1 MIHPTTTKI
10 VLLMVI
16 IGMLFG
22 FIFGL
27 LFQRQVGIG
36 NLLKR
41 LGIHHNRLLHHEL
54 TPRFQSLRNRPIP
67 EGSIVFVGDS
77 LIDLQEWNEVFPGL
91 NVINR
96 GVSGATI
103 EDLTNA
109 FEYDGARAVF
119 CLIGANDIGRG
130 TSTREFSKR
139 FEQLIDCVDEHCNFH
154 TVAIPSF
161 FSYGG
166 IPSNPG
172 SIHQYN
178 EIIRQLTVSKGFT
191 FIGTGSSNDWKRED
205 FEGDGLHLSA
215 AGYHKLAGYLKPH
228 LEVAYNRPPH

>member
-1 MIHPTTTKI
+1 MNHPATTKI

-22 FIFGL
+22 FIFGV

-54 TPRFQSLRNRPIP
+54 TPRFQSLRNRPVP
-67 EGSIVFVGDS
+67 EGAIMFVGDS

-109 FEYDGARAVF
+109 FEYDGTRAVF
-119 CLIGANDIGRG
+119 CLIGTNDIGRG
-130 TSTREFSKR
+130 TPPQEFSKR
-139 FEQLIDCVDEHCNFH
+139 FERLIDSIDPQCDFH

-161 FSYGG
+161 LSYGG
-166 IPSNPG
+166 IPTNSE
-172 SIHQYN
+172 SILAYN

-191 FIGTGSSNDWKRED
+191 FVETGTPNDWTRQD
-205 FEGDGLHLSA
+205 FEVDGLHLSA
-215 AGYHKLAGYLKPH
+215 AGYLKLAGYLKPH
-228 LEVAYNRPPH
+228 LTTAHNGPPR

>member
-10 VLLMVI
+10 VLLMVM
-16 IGMLFG
+16 IGILFG
-22 FIFGL
+22 FISGVA
-27 LFQRQVGIG
+27 FQRQIGIG
-36 NLLKR
+36 HLLKR
-41 LGIHHNRLLHHEL
+41 LGIHHNRLLHHEM

-67 EGSIVFVGDS
+67 EGAIMFVGDS

-103 EDLTNA
+103 ENLTNA
-109 FEYDGARAVF
+109 FEYNGTRAAF
-119 CLIGANDIGRG
+119 CLIGTNDIGRG
-130 TSTREFSKR
+130 TSTKEFSNR
-139 FEQLIDCVDEHCNFH
+139 FERLINSVDRNCDFH
-154 TVAIPSF
+154 TVAIPPF

-166 IPSNPG
+166 IPTNPE

-178 EIIRQLTVSKGFT
+178 EIIRQLTLSKGFT
-191 FIGTGSSNDWKRED
+191 FIDTGTSNDWKRED

-228 LEVAYNRPPH
+228 LEAAHHRPSR